1 MQTFSYLVTA
11 RRSLPTVFF
20 LLCLAAASHA
30 RATTLLVLGDSISA
44 AYGMSLEQ
52 GWVSLL
58 ATELPD
64 TEVVNASIS
73 GETTGGALRRLPE
86 LLERH
91 RPDVVLIEL
100 GGNDGLRGYPIK
112 TLRENLGSLATLSQ
126 EAGARVL
133 LLPMHIPP
141 NYGRR
146 YSESFHQSYAEVA
159 DATDSQL
166 APFILDG
173 IATQASLMQGDGI
186 HPRPEAQR
194 QMLDNVLPAI
204 REVLP

>member
-1 MQTFSYLVTA
+1 MLIVVFLAPLSSAATA
-11 RRSLPTVFF
+11 RLV
-20 LLCLAAASHA
+20 
-30 RATTLLVLGDSISA
+30 VLGDSLSA
-44 AYGMSLEQ
+44 AYGIEKQ
-52 GWVSLL
+52 RGWVALL
-58 ATELPD
+58 QQRLQQRGFD
-64 TEVVNASIS
+64 YQVINASIT
-73 GETTGGALRRLPE
+73 GDTTRGGLSRLPAT
-86 LLERH
+86 LEREH
-91 RPDVVLIEL
+91 PAVVIIAL